1 MIVIQDRW
9 FLVRP
14 DAIAV
19 PDSDCHPR
27 DIFQVAQ

>member
-9 FLVRP
+9 FFVRP

-19 PDSDCHPR
+19 PDSDCHPG
-27 DIFQVAQ
+27 DIF